1 MWSHVEENQN
11 GTRFYV
17 HILSRYEKKRIRRIE
32 KSSVIFL
39 RNPILSLT
47 KYGEQ
52 KNKITKLTPREILEL
67 FVDDVAHTISREYS
81 FLLLKILRRHRT
93 DRDLTMRNIIY
104 YRDNLWII
112 VLVKS
117 KNARYAYR
125 IGPEMLLLCARLAVE
140 SSAPITY
147 VIEPFPTSH
156 GLASLPSIS
165 NTFASRGKEIITSI
179 REMVFSFETR
189 ITSISRYLFLFFQ
202 FESIELRN
210 NQHGNNYGKRSIVR
224 SSNYAQMERSAFLG

>member
-1 MWSHVEENQN
+1 MIARRGKSKRNQVLRAHFIEIRKKENSKNRKVVCDIPTESH
-11 GTRFYV
+11 
-17 HILSRYEKKRIRRIE
+17 SW
-32 KSSVIFL
+32 
-39 RNPILSLT
+39 P
-47 KYGEQ
+47 GEH

-93 DRDLTMRNIIY
+93 DRDLTTRNIIY

-165 NTFASRGKEIITSI
+165 WRIPSR
-179 REMVFSFETR
+179 RE
-189 ITSISRYLFLFFQ
+189 
-202 FESIELRN
+202 
-210 NQHGNNYGKRSIVR
+210 
-224 SSNYAQMERSAFLG
+224 ERKL